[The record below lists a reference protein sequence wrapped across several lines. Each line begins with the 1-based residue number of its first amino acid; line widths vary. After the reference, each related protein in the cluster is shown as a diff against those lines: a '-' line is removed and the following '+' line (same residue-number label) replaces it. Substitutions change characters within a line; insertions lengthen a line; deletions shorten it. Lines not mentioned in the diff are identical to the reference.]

1 VRAMRCI
8 VGGVSKRPGLG
19 VPGMTVSRL
28 ARRLG
33 LDGNPLRRRTD
44 KIAVGLAALLVVVF
58 LTAAPVVSMVAI
70 GAAGRMAAGQQVT
83 RSWRQ
88 VSAVVQNAAPAPPAW
103 ELSGYSW
110 VRARWIAPDGRAR
123 AGQIPVSTAVAV
135 GQTVRVWVNAA
146 GTPTGPL
153 PNPGAVVADQAAAAL
168 AAVVTL
174 GVTLLCLACAVRWA
188 LDRRRLAKWE
198 TEWAAVGPPWTRR
211 FQSRG

>member
-1 VRAMRCI
+1 MRF
-8 VGGVSKRPGLG
+8 SW
-19 VPGMTVSRL
+19 L

-44 KIAVGLAALLVVVF
+44 KIAVCVAALLVVGF
-58 LTAAPVVSMVAI
+58 LMGAPVVSMVAI
-70 GAAGRMAAGQQVT
+70 GAAGRMAAGQQA

-88 VSAVVQNAAPAPPAW
+88 VSAVVLKAAPTPPAW

-123 AGQIPVSTAVAV
+123 AGQIPVGTAVTA
-135 GQTVRVWVNAA
+135 GQTVRVWVDPA
-146 GTPTGPL
+146 GTPTGPP

-168 AAVVTL
+168 AALVTL
-174 GVTLLCLACAVRWA
+174 GVTLLCLTCAGRWA
-188 LDRRRLAKWE
+188 LDRRRLANWE
-198 TEWAAVGPPWTRR
+198 TEWAAVGPQWTRG